1 MNMTT
6 RTYDLSEN
14 VVPHD
19 GEEAI
24 ADTPST
30 ESPSAT
36 TDEKRGEE
44 KTTDP
49 TSLDSNP
56 ENEDE
61 TRNADDRV
69 DVTSLANRRARHKR
83 STPIPKLSGRE
94 FSDVLKW
101 INVTAS
107 ENPHADFG
115 KVVVSGVREF
125 AYKANKNSLNVLAA
139 VVPSLLSSGNFDLK
153 DRQSLFD
160 LNKQVLAQRKQA
172 DDPAGAVTSDPLSGG
187 AAAGAGAVEDAQA
200 GGTTIPS
207 DPGGIGEA
215 MGGSAGGAT
224 IPSDPG
230 GIGEALGDVGA
241 GLGEGLSNAGS
252 GLADAAGQAVSD
264 VGAGLGTGV
273 QNGLE
278 TMGLGGVPQ
287 GISEAVGGISQGIDT
302 IQNNGAPPA
311 PGGDAGQTPAPI
323 GAPTDPGAQGI
334 NQQTPVNLASRTVK
348 RGRTVKRA
356 DGGGTLHFDHGQ
368 GGPPVPVQHLQDHGD
383 GTSMIQNEMGQPEA
397 VNNEDLYHDPTMQMP
412 VTQPHPKD
420 QLPPTSPQAPPAG
433 GPPPGGA
440 PPAPPKAPPP
450 PGGGGD
456 APKPPLSDD
465 DKPDRGSSADETPHK
480 DDDSGG
486 DDKPKKTQNPYNS
499 NRRRAGDDTNADG
512 ADPEDVRAENE
523 DNTVDPTKSA
533 AFSRRRRT
541 AEDNLDAAKSDT
553 DTQDVEKPIKD
564 TSDRAQ
570 QTQYDRGEYDQNGP
584 LLTDPD
590 KSTDQNWPPKA
601 SAVDAIRLADMYV
614 DFGLISPEQKY
625 QVVAGFEKMN
635 GFIVKDRLKVLT
647 AVAATRKTTD
657 KNRALVPQS
666 NGKMPSM
673 GRGSSLKEASKNS
686 DFDHFLAL

>member
-1 MNMTT
+1 MTT

-24 ADTPST
+24 ADTPSP

-44 KTTDP
+44 ETTDP

-56 ENEDE
+56 KNEDE
-61 TRNADDRV
+61 TRAPDERT
-69 DVTSLANRRARHKR
+69 DVTNLAARRERAKR
-83 STPIPKLSGRE
+83 ATPIPKLSTKE

-101 INVTAS
+101 IDRTAAHH
-107 ENPHADFG
+107 PRADFG
-115 KVVVSGVREF
+115 KVVVAGVREY
-125 AYKANKNSLNVLAA
+125 AYRANKNALNVLAA
-139 VVPSLLSSGNFDLK
+139 VVPNLITSGNFDNS
-153 DRQSLFD
+153 DRHSLNT
-160 LNKQVLAQRKQA
+160 LHQQVVAQRKQA
-172 DDPAGAVTSDPLSGG
+172 DGVQDPAAMGGAPPPLSSGAPAPAVPTAPPAPADISGAGAAPGMPAVPTDPTMPVNLAKTADDSSLAPGGVPGGWGGWAGEQIGGPIGEMLGGPPAVSGGPAGDVKNFMQDPLGTAGDALGLPGPAGA
-187 AAAGAGAVEDAQA
+187 AGAPPPIGS
-200 GGTTIPS
+200 PS
-207 DPGGIGEA
+207 DPG
-215 MGGSAGGAT
+215 
-224 IPSDPG
+224 
-230 GIGEALGDVGA
+230 
-241 GLGEGLSNAGS
+241 
-252 GLADAAGQAVSD
+252 
-264 VGAGLGTGV
+264 
-273 QNGLE
+273 
-278 TMGLGGVPQ
+278 
-287 GISEAVGGISQGIDT
+287 
-302 IQNNGAPPA
+302 APPSGK
-311 PGGDAGQTPAPI
+311 PENRI
-323 GAPTDPGAQGI
+323 G
-334 NQQTPVNLASRTVK
+334 SVK
-348 RGRTVKRA
+348 RGRSMKHANGV
-356 DGGGTLHFDHGQ
+356 LHFDTGD
-368 GGPPVPVQHLQDHGD
+368 GSGPVPVQHIQDHGD
-383 GTSMIQNEMGQPEA
+383 GTSMINNEMGQQEA

-420 QLPPTSPQAPPAG
+420 QLPPTSPAATPPAPGGAPPAG
-433 GPPPGGA
+433 GPPAPPKAPDSGAPPAGGGA
-440 PPAPPKAPPP
+440 PPAPPKPPA
-450 PGGGGD
+450 PGGGD
-456 APKPPLSDD
+456 SAPKPPLSDD
-465 DKPDRGSSADETPHK
+465 SKPDRGSEADDTPHK
-480 DDDSGG
+480 DNDD
-486 DDKPKKTQNPYNS
+486 KKTQNPYNS

-523 DNTVDPTKSA
+523 DNTVDPSKSA

-553 DTQDVEKPIKD
+553 DTQDVEKPIND

-590 KSTDQNWPPKA
+590 KKTDHNWPPKA

-635 GFIVKDRLKVLT
+635 SFIVKDRLKVLT

-666 NGKMPSM
+666 NGRMPSM
-673 GRGSSLKEASKNS
+673 GRGSSLKEASKSS

>member
-36 TDEKRGEE
+36 TDEKRNEE

-49 TSLDSNP
+49 TSLDGGP
-56 ENEDE
+56 KNEDE
-61 TRNADDRV
+61 TRNPDDRV
-69 DVTSLANRRARHKR
+69 DVTSLANRRARAKR

-107 ENPHADFG
+107 ENPHTDFG
-115 KVVVSGVREF
+115 KVVVAGVREF
-125 AYKANKNSLNVLAA
+125 AYKANKNALNVLAA
-139 VVPSLLSSGNFDLK
+139 VVPSLLSSGNFDVK

-172 DDPAGAVTSDPLSGG
+172 DDPTGAVTSDPMSAGGPAAGAAGG
-187 AAAGAGAVEDAQA
+187 ATPDLGGAVPPPDPAGAGAV
-200 GGTTIPS
+200 PP
-207 DPGGIGEA
+207 DPGMGGGMGGAGIGSGLEGIQDA
-215 MGGSAGGAT
+215 LGGGSAS
-224 IPSDPG
+224 P
-230 GIGEALGDVGA
+230 LA
-241 GLGEGLSNAGS
+241 G
-252 GLADAAGQAVSD
+252 
-264 VGAGLGTGV
+264 
-273 QNGLE
+273 
-278 TMGLGGVPQ
+278 
-287 GISEAVGGISQGIDT
+287 
-302 IQNNGAPPA
+302 GAPPSGV
-311 PGGDAGQTPAPI
+311 PGGGAPPM
-323 GAPTDPGAQGI
+323 GVPTDPTQM
-334 NQQTPVNLASRTVK
+334 PVNLASRNVK
-348 RGRTVKRA
+348 RGRTVKA
-356 DGGGTLHFDHGQ
+356 DGGGGGQLHFDTGD
-368 GGPPVPVQHLQDHGD
+368 GTGPVPVQHLQDHGD

-397 VNNEDLYHDPTMQMP
+397 VNNEDLYHDPQMMLP

-420 QLPPTSPQAPPAG
+420 QLPPTSPQAPPAA
-433 GPPPGGA
+433 PAA
-440 PPAPPKAPPP
+440 PPAPPKAPPA
-450 PGGGGD
+450 PGGPPE
-456 APKPPLSDD
+456 APKAPLSDD
-465 DKPDRGSSADETPHK
+465 DKPDRGSSADDTPHK
-480 DDDSGG
+480 DEDSGG
-486 DDKPKKTQNPYNS
+486 DEKKKTQNPYNS
-499 NRRRAGDDTNADG
+499 QRRRAGDETNADG
-512 ADPEDVRAENE
+512 ADPEDVREENK
-523 DNTVDPTKSA
+523 DNTVNPNDSFNRDPGEDLDDSKTS

-541 AEDNLDAAKSDT
+541 AEDNLDAAKKDT
-553 DTQDVEKPIKD
+553 DDQDVEKPIQD

>member
-44 KTTDP
+44 ETTDP

-56 ENEDE
+56 KNEDE
-61 TRNADDRV
+61 TRKPDDRV
-69 DVTSLANRRARHKR
+69 DVTSLANRRARAKR

-107 ENPHADFG
+107 ENPHSDFG
-115 KVVVSGVREF
+115 KVVVAGVREY
-125 AYKANKNSLNVLAA
+125 AYKANKNALNVLAA
-139 VVPSLLSSGNFDLK
+139 VVPSLLSSGNFDLN

-172 DDPAGAVTSDPLSGG
+172 DDPAGAVTSDPMSGGGG
-187 AAAGAGAVEDAQA
+187 AAGAPAPDSAA
-200 GGTTIPS
+200 GGLPP

-215 MGGSAGGAT
+215 
-224 IPSDPG
+224 I
-230 GIGEALGDVGA
+230 GDVGA
-241 GLGEGLSNAGS
+241 GLGQGIS
-252 GLADAAGQAVSD
+252 DAAGD
-264 VGAGLGTGV
+264 IGAGLGTGV
-273 QNGLE
+273 QNGLD

-311 PGGDAGQTPAPI
+311 GAPTGAPAPM
-323 GAPTDPGAQGI
+323 GAPTDPGAAGI
-334 NQQTPVNLASRTVK
+334 AQPQTPVNLAFVK
-348 RGRTVKRA
+348 RGRSVKTA
-356 DGGGTLHFDHGQ
+356 NGVLHFDTGE
-368 GGPPVPVQHLQDHGD
+368 GGAPVPVQHIQDHGD
-383 GTSMIQNEMGQPEA
+383 GTSMIHNEMGQQEA

-420 QLPPTSPQAPPAG
+420 QLPPTSPAATPPAPGGAPPAG
-433 GPPPGGA
+433 GPPAG
-440 PPAPPKAPPP
+440 PPAPPKAPDSGAPP
-450 PGGGGD
+450 AGGD

-465 DKPDRGSSADETPHK
+465 SKPDRGSSADETPHK
-480 DDDSGG
+480 DSDSGG

-499 NRRRAGDDTNADG
+499 NRRRAGDETNADG

-523 DNTVDPTKSA
+523 DNTVDPTSGDTSVDKTS
-533 AFSRRRRT
+533 AFSRRRT